1 MRDVIIFGSGFL
13 AGALWLVSLAYFFG
27 KREGRRV
34 EADLT
39 KKWSERSGLTREPGE
54 TFEAFTDR
62 ATTAAAERDLEQE
75 WGVAR
80 HEGESWDVYMQ
91 RVAKQRHDAH
101 PTFVGM
107 PVVIGPRGQ
116 A

>member
-1 MRDVIIFGSGFL
+1 MRDFIIFSGGFL
-13 AGALWLVSLAYFFG
+13 LGALWLLGLAYLFG

-34 EADLT
+34 EQELT

-54 TFEAFTDR
+54 SFEAFTDR
-62 ATTAAAERDLEQE
+62 ATTAAAERELEE
-75 WGVAR
+75 DWGVSR
-80 HEGESWDVYMQ
+80 HEGEPWDAYMR
-91 RVAKQRHDAH
+91 RVVQLQHEARQV
-101 PTFVGM
+101 PVM

>member
-1 MRDVIIFGSGFL
+1 MRDVVVFGCGFL
-13 AGALWLVSLAYFFG
+13 VGALWLLGIAYFVG
-27 KREGRRV
+27 KRENRRV

-54 TFEAFTDR
+54 SFDAFTAR
-62 ATTAAAERDLEQE
+62 ATTAAAQRDLEQD
-75 WGVAR
+75 WGVPR
-80 HEGESWDVYMQ
+80 HDGEPWDAYSW
-91 RVAKQRHDAH
+91 RVAKLRHEARQT
-101 PTFVGM
+101 PAV